1 MKRFSLSFNK
11 AKAMGIVDEDL
22 VYIFELKPDKYRVS
36 IRSTD
41 GKKVSKVVYGIMEA
55 IKEKWRILKEIEESK
70 IEMTDFSE
78 KKDNGY
84 SDLTVDEGFK
94 LFFKERMRLVEHNQI
109 ELSTYE
115 DNVMVYSGRYIKDNE
130 ILKKKIKNIDKKE
143 AQKYVDWLY
152 AQKPLKEG
160 KDKLSVN
167 TIANPFKLMNGV
179 FNYFKDELE
188 IIEINPFT
196 KIKNKPKYKPKNQN
210 YLITEEIKI
219 VLNALDDE
227 NIRFKAL
234 INLFLET
241 GLRIEEI
248 TALKWCDL
256 NKFRQTISIHRA
268 LIKSKLTGKLIIKDV
283 KTDGSERDLGISEY
297 AFDFLYKLRKFK
309 ENCGQIV
316 TNDDFIFSSWDS
328 NELIGPNKYS
338 EEWRKFIKKLGFE
351 KLPLKNLRHTIAT
364 FMLQGETNI
373 EAVKK
378 RFGWTKD
385 STVMG
390 IYNQSGIQEDRMLV
404 RKFEETFRNTLGL
417 SFADLYRISVN
428 RFSNK
433 RKLVKFIEDI
443 TNAYVDD
450 TNFEIQLNRC
460 QKYLFELYPV
470 FEKISYINN
479 KLDDEEIDAMF
490 DGFKNIYKQIKI
502 TSLNEEMNIKI

>member
-1 MKRFSLSFNK
+1 
-11 AKAMGIVDEDL
+11 MGITDEDL
-22 VYIFELKPDKYRVS
+22 KYIIEIEPDKYRIIVKNKE
-36 IRSTD
+36 
-41 GKKVSKVVYGIMEA
+41 GKKDSRTISGILEA
-55 IKEKWRILKEIEESK
+55 IKTKWEMVKNAEELEKETVKPSEVIKEDNIEL
-70 IEMTDFSE
+70 SE
-78 KKDNGY
+78 EENNKYEN
-84 SDLTVDEGFK
+84 LTVEEGFE
-94 LFFKERMRLVEHNQI
+94 LFFDFRKNLVECNQI

-115 DNVMVYSGRYIKDNE
+115 DNVITYRGRYIKDNE
-130 ILKKKIKNIDKKE
+130 ILKKKIIDVDKKE
-143 AQKYVDWLY
+143 AQKYVNWLY
-152 AQKPLKEG
+152 AQKPVKEG

-167 TIANPFKLMNGV
+167 TIANPLKLMNGI
-179 FNYFKDELE
+179 FNYFVDELE
-188 IIEINPFT
+188 VIKTNPFARL
-196 KIKNKPKYKPKNQN
+196 KNKPKYKPRNQN
-210 YLITEEIKI
+210 YLITEEIKV
-219 VLNALDDE
+219 VLDALDNE

-256 NKFRQTISIHRA
+256 NKFRQTIFIHRA

-283 KTDGSERDLGISEY
+283 KTDGSERELCISEF
-297 AFDFLYKLRKFK
+297 AFDLLYKLRKFK
-309 ENCGQIV
+309 ENCGQV
-316 TNDDFIFSSWDS
+316 VSNDDFIFSAWES

-338 EEWRKFIKKLGFE
+338 EEWRMFIRRLGFE

-417 SFADLYRISVN
+417 SFSDLYKISVN
-428 RFSNK
+428 RFPNK
-433 RKLVKFIEDI
+433 MKLVKFIEDI
-443 TNAYVDD
+443 TNVYVDD
-450 TNFEIQLNRC
+450 TNFESELNRC

-470 FEKISYINN
+470 FEKISCIDSQ
-479 KLDDEEIDAMF
+479 LCDDEIDAMF
-490 DGFKNIYKQIKI
+490 DGFRQMYRQIKI
-502 TSLNEEMNIKI
+502 TPLTEEMSIKI